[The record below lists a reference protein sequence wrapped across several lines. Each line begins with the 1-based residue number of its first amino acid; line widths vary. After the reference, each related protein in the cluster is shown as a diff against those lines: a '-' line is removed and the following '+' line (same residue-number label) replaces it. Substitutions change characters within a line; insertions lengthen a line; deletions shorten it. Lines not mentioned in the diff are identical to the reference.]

1 MNVSDWTIDQQSE
14 LAARILSGD
23 RSAENELVLM
33 FAPKVLAMLI
43 ARTRDREASR
53 DLLQEVLLAVIQAL
67 RSGQLRDPSKV
78 AGFIHGIARNMVGSH
93 LRRRG
98 RDKREDPL
106 TPDIARVA
114 AHDLQSEVEN
124 AAREDLI
131 RQSLELLEPVDRE
144 ILLAT
149 MVDNQKPG
157 QIASRTGMNSELV
170 RQRKSRAIKKII
182 EFVQKASR
190 IPR

>member
-14 LAARILSGD
+14 LAARILAGD
-23 RSAENELVLM
+23 RSAENELVLL

-43 ARTRDREASR
+43 ARTHDREASR
-53 DLLQEVLLAVIQAL
+53 DLLQEVLLAVLRAL

-78 AGFIHGIARNMVGSH
+78 VPFIHGIARNMVNSH
-93 LRRRG
+93 LRQRG
-98 RDKREDPL
+98 RDQRRDPL
-106 TPDIARVA
+106 TPDIAQVA
-114 AHDLQSEVEN
+114 AHDLQTEVEN
-124 AAREDLI
+124 AGREDLV
-131 RQSLELLEPVDRE
+131 RQSLALLEPVDRE

-157 QIASRTGMNSELV
+157 QIANRIGMNSELV

-182 EFVQKASR
+182 EYVQKASR
-190 IPR
+190 IRP

>member
-14 LAARILSGD
+14 LAARILAGD
-23 RSAENELVLM
+23 RSAENELVLL

-43 ARTRDREASR
+43 ARTHDREASR
-53 DLLQEVLLAVIQAL
+53 DLLQEVLLAVLRAL

-78 AGFIHGIARNMVGSH
+78 VPFIHGIARNMVNSH
-93 LRRRG
+93 LRQRG
-98 RDKREDPL
+98 RDQRRDPL
-106 TPDIARVA
+106 TPDIAQVA
-114 AHDLQSEVEN
+114 AHDLQTEVEN
-124 AAREDLI
+124 AGREDLV
-131 RQSLELLEPVDRE
+131 RQSLALLEPVDRE

-157 QIASRTGMNSELV
+157 QIANRIGMNSELV

-182 EFVQKASR
+182 EYVQKASR
-190 IPR
+190 IHL

>member
-14 LAARILSGD
+14 LAARIFSGD
-23 RSAENELVLM
+23 QSAESELVLL

-53 DLLQEVLLAVIQAL
+53 DLLQEVLLAVLQAL
-67 RSGQLRDPSKV
+67 RSGQLRDPSKM

-98 RDKREDPL
+98 RQKREDAL

-114 AHDLQSEVEN
+114 AHDPESEVEN
-124 AAREDLI
+124 AAREDLV
-131 RQSLELLEPVDRE
+131 RQSLELLEPVDRD

-149 MVDNQKPG
+149 LVDNQKPG
-157 QIASRTGMNSELV
+157 QIASRTGMNPELV

-182 EFVQKASR
+182 EYIQKASR
-190 IPR
+190 TPR